1 MAISKQFIP
10 HTELKAEDLNE
21 LIGQTNDFIQA
32 VSAQATEN
40 QTDIAGIKSKTD
52 SISKQSSESEEE
64 AIIYETDG
72 GTQVGKIDSNGA
84 DFTNLKR
91 GGQQVA
97 RMSDLPTKDTSIG
110 DTPSTTNVPTTKAVK
125 DYVDAHSGGDYPIDK
140 ESTQS
145 ETEEQ
150 VWGNDAETLEY
161 AKIGSYGMK
170 SKAYLDMQGDS
181 IIESEI
187 GDSPCTSHAPSVKAV
202 KDYVDM
208 HSVGNLPIS
217 NKEIQE
223 DSEEQIWG
231 NGSGNDVY
239 VKIGSYGLK
248 AKNITDIDGNPIGG
262 DINYTN
268 IVPAYAAK
276 YGKTITEMKRG
287 CDFNALFFSDIHGRS
302 AELQRIVQYGN
313 AMKASLNC
321 IIDGGDDTSAFTST
335 TPLTWFDT
343 DIANSELP
351 CIRAVGNHDAW
362 ASNYWVWDSNENIY
376 TMMTSKVVADLTNR
390 GITVH
395 QPSDV
400 ATTYKN
406 YYYVDFGNVRIVVL
420 LSLIYAGFNAYWDAD
435 QKDWLE
441 SVLADALTNEKHV
454 LIVNHGPLNPASIN
468 EVNLSPNWNSFIS
481 WEGFV
486 TKIEPYCKDTQHL
499 SDEAVALVDDFIE
512 DGGNF
517 IAYIA
522 GHTHG
527 DYILET
533 KNTTHKQYCI
543 VTSCARNGSSDAYTP
558 PLGNLGYDLFNWIG
572 IDTSKKL
579 FKMLRLGNNTT
590 YAQNEHNMIVINYQ
604 SKKIITSK

>member
-1 MAISKQFIP
+1 MAKLKLPF
-10 HTELKAEDLNE
+10 ELEKPSANE
-21 LIGQTNDFIQA
+21 YVTQSSQIGHNGQPLDDALEKLDN
-32 VSAQATEN
+32 
-40 QTDIAGIKSKTD
+40 
-52 SISKQSSESEEE
+52 ISKQSTQSEEQ

-72 GTQVGKIDSNGA
+72 GVQVGKIDANGA
-84 DFTNLKR
+84 DFINLKR

-97 RMSDLPTKDTSIG
+97 RMTDLPTVPTLDTSIG
-110 DTPSTTNVPTTKAVK
+110 DNPSNSHTPSTKAVK
-125 DYVDAHSGGDYPIDK
+125 DYVDGRSTDKISDIEGEVDTDEVIFADNENTEQYASIGRYGVKAKAYYDNNGRQIKGMETTPITNVKIEDD
-140 ESTQS
+140 
-145 ETEEQ
+145 TEE
-150 VWGNDAETLEY
+150 
-161 AKIGSYGMK
+161 
-170 SKAYLDMQGDS
+170 
-181 IIESEI
+181 EI
-187 GDSPCTSHAPSVKAV
+187 W
-202 KDYVDM
+202 
-208 HSVGNLPIS
+208 S
-217 NKEIQE
+217 NE
-223 DSEEQIWG
+223 
-231 NGSGNDVY
+231 NGNDVY
-239 VKIGSYGLK
+239 VKIGNYGLK
-248 AKNITDIDGNPIGG
+248 AKNITDLNGKPIGG
-262 DINYTN
+262 DIDYTN
-268 IVPAYAAK
+268 IVTAYAAK
-276 YGKTITEMKRG
+276 YGKTITEMTRG

-302 AELQRIVQYGN
+302 EELQRIVQYGN
-313 AMKASLNC
+313 AMKTSLNC
-321 IIDGGDDTSAFTST
+321 IIDGGDDTQAFTST

-406 YYYVDFGNVRIVVL
+406 YYYVDFGNVRIIVL
-420 LSLIYAGFNAYWDAD
+420 LSLIFANHNAYWDTH

-441 SVLADALTNEKHV
+441 SVLDDALTNDKHV
-454 LIVNHGPLNPASIN
+454 MIVNHGPLNPASIN
-468 EVNLSPNWNSFIS
+468 EVNLSPNWNSFRS
-481 WEGFV
+481 WEGYV
-486 TKIEPYCKDTQHL
+486 TQTEPYCQDTQHL

-527 DYILET
+527 DYVLET
-533 KNTTHKQYCI
+533 KNATHKQYCI
-543 VTSCARNGSSDAYTP
+543 VTSCALSSPNNTYTP

-572 IDTSKKL
+572 IDTTRKL

>member
-1 MAISKQFIP
+1 MAISKEFIP
-10 HTELKAEDLNE
+10 HTELKASDLNALVAQINAYIAE
-21 LIGQTNDFIQA
+21 INAALEVAIASSTSGIER
-32 VSAQATEN
+32 QAT
-40 QTDIAGIKSKTD
+40 I
-52 SISKQSSESEEE
+52 SEED
-64 AIIYETDG
+64 AVIYETDG
-72 GTQVGKIDSNGA
+72 GVQVGKIDSTGA
-84 DFTNLKR
+84 DFANLKR

-97 RMSDLPTKDTSIG
+97 RMSDLPTVPTLDTSIG
-110 DTPSTTNVPTTKAVK
+110 SSPSNSHTPSTKAVK
-125 DYVDAHSGGDYPIDK
+125 DYVDAHSGDYPIDTGT
-140 ESTQS
+140 TQS
-145 ETEEQ
+145 DTEEQ
-150 VWGNDAETLEY
+150 VWGDNVETQEY

-181 IIESEI
+181 IIDSEI
-187 GDSPCTSHAPSVKAV
+187 GNTPSTTHSPSAKAV
-202 KDYVDM
+202 KDYVDG
-208 HSVGNLPIS
+208 HSAGNLPIS

-231 NGSGNDVY
+231 DDSGNDTY
-239 VKIGSYGLK
+239 VEIGSYGLK
-248 AKNITDIDGNPIGG
+248 AKKITDLYGNPIGG
-262 DINYTN
+262 DIDYTN
-268 IVPAYAAK
+268 IVPAFAAK
-276 YGKTITEMKRG
+276 YGKTITEMIRG

-313 AMKASLNC
+313 AMKTSLNC

-351 CIRAVGNHDAW
+351 CLRAVGNHDAW
-362 ASNYWVWDSNENIY
+362 ASNYWVWDTNENIY
-376 TMMTSKVVADLTNR
+376 TMITSKVVADLTNR
-390 GITVH
+390 DITVH

-406 YYYVDFGNVRIVVL
+406 YYYVDFGNVRVIVL
-420 LSLIYAGFNAYWDAD
+420 LSLIYNSMNAYWNAD

-454 LIVNHGPLNPASIN
+454 LIVNHGPLNPASIK
-468 EVNLSPNWNSFIS
+468 ECETWPNWNSFRS
-481 WEGFV
+481 WEGYA
-486 TKIEPYCKDTQHL
+486 TRTEPYYLDTQHL
-499 SDEAVALVDDFIE
+499 SDEAVTLVDDFIE
-512 DGGNF
+512 EGGNF

-527 DYILET
+527 DHVLET

-543 VTSCARNGSSDAYTP
+543 VTSCARGNPDNTYTP

-572 IDTSKKL
+572 IDTTRKQ